1 MKRLLALLLIIFSL
15 SFNAY
20 SNILLKDKTLNFN
33 KNPNY
38 TDGHFCMFNPG
49 NNTDNGY
56 WYTYSTEEGC
66 KDRLIPNK
74 AAYIVTK
81 HWKKFILFKQL
92 HWKYFNYFE
101 NRPTSKIKP
110 IKLKGYVINWI
121 KNEGTKYNPNSILK

>member
-1 MKRLLALLLIIFSL
+1 MIGANIE
-15 SFNAY
+15 
-20 SNILLKDKTLNFN
+20 SNWVS
-33 KNPNY
+33 
-38 TDGHFCMFNPG
+38 PG

-81 HWKKFILFKQL
+81 HGKNFILFKQL

-110 IKLKGYVINWI
+110 LIK
-121 KNEGTKYNPNSILK
+121 ILDKTFLIDSLFLIVAGKKSLLSKIVYI